1 MKFSKILMATA
12 VVLAM
17 VPAAQAETRMTLA
30 HVANVD
36 HPVHKAAETF
46 ARVASEESGGD
57 LNIRVFPS
65 SQMGKA
71 KEVLEGIQ
79 QGTVDISVDGI
90 TSLSAFHP
98 LAGIESMP
106 YLFRDADH
114 YFSLWNSE
122 QGQRIKDLIAEEANF
137 RVLGHMYRGSRELTS
152 NKPISSA
159 ADLEGLKIRVTPIKE
174 RLETWKAFG
183 ANPTPMAWSE
193 VFTSLQQGVIDA
205 QENPLAAIYSEK
217 IYEVQKYLVLTSHM
231 SNGFTFVFNAK
242 RYEAMPDKHK
252 AALEKAAAAASKQ
265 FNDFVSSS
273 YDQMV
278 ENLRAEGMEIV
289 EIDTEPLRA
298 KAKDVV
304 ALFPELE
311 SYYLA
316 LTQQ

>member
-1 MKFSKILMATA
+1 MKFTRILAAAA
-12 VVLAM
+12 VMLA
-17 VPAAQAETRMTLA
+17 VTSVVQAETRMTLA

-36 HPVHKAAETF
+36 HPVHAAAETF
-46 ARVASEESGGD
+46 ARVAAKESGGD
-57 LNIRVFPS
+57 LNIRIFPS

-122 QGQRIKDLIAEEANF
+122 EGQRIKDIIAEEANF
-137 RVLGHMYRGSRELTS
+137 RVIGHMYRGSRELTS
-152 NKPISSA
+152 NTPIASA
-159 ADLEGLKIRVTPIKE
+159 ADLQGLKIRVTPIKE

-205 QENPLAAIYSEK
+205 QENPLAAIHTEK

-231 SNGFTFVFNAK
+231 SNGFTFVFNAE
-242 RYEAMPDKHK
+242 RYDAMPDEHK
-252 AALEKAAAAASKQ
+252 AALEAAAAAASKQ
-265 FNDFVSSS
+265 FNEYVSSS
-273 YDQMV
+273 YDQLI
-278 ENLRAEGMEIV
+278 EKLKAEGMEVI
-289 EIDTEPLRA
+289 EIDTAPLRA
-298 KAKDVV
+298 KAREVV

-311 SYYLA
+311 PYYLL
-316 LTQQ
+316 LTQE